1 MLNKMD
7 FENYNDY
14 LLSLNISQENLDLK
28 RYYI

>member
-14 LLSLNISQENLDLK
+14 LLLLNISQENLDLK